1 VPPNQPLESTVALP
15 LGPDGG
21 LRLAAVADTHSSPH
35 PALSGHLRS
44 LRPDAILHAGDIGDL
59 SVLDAL
65 AEVAPVFAVRG
76 NIDERTPGLAD
87 ILTLELCAA
96 GIPVVRALLT
106 HIAVYGPKLRAEVA
120 RLARERRASLVV
132 CGHSHVPFIGS
143 DRGLFVF
150 NPGSAGPRRFRLPIL
165 FGLIEAGP
173 GGIELSHVD
182 CETGEPWSP
191 PAFRRP

>member
-1 VPPNQPLESTVALP
+1 MPTNRLLENTIALP
-15 LGPDGG
+15 LRSDGG

-35 PALSGHLRS
+35 PDLSRHLRA

-59 SVLDAL
+59 SVLDGL
-65 AEVAPVFAVRG
+65 AELAPVFAVRG

-87 ILTLELCAA
+87 LLTLELGTA
-96 GIPVVRALLT
+96 GAPVVRALLT
-106 HIAVYGPKLRAEVA
+106 HIAVYGTKLRAEVA

-165 FGLIEAGP
+165 FGLIEVGP
-173 GGIELSHVD
+173 AGIELSHLD
-182 CETGEPWSP
+182 CETGKPWSP
-191 PAFRRP
+191 PAFAAP